1 LALCLLAV
9 ASAAQTPASPGDAS
23 ARLHAAWIR
32 EVLDL
37 DVRGACA
44 EYEAI
49 ADDVRP
55 NNLERWVAVAR
66 LFELQRAGVA
76 SARPLPLV
84 EAPEML
90 REAIG
95 KLPPPPEPFSLDP
108 LLGDPAAVWQALSTN
123 ALKLPEP
130 RPLGDVPQRWHGTQG
145 VGDRLR
151 YVQRM
156 TAQNPNRT
164 RPSQSDGP
172 RIRLANAFSVLR
184 AELQGQRELAAGLRR
199 FEFPEWKPTPMAPD
213 PVALLPRL
221 RVQLDAWLAEPDLG
235 ELQRTQLRT
244 LRDAVELRPAKDLVE
259 LIGRVPLVGER
270 LFAEPKADEG
280 KTGDKKPG
288 DGK

>member
-1 LALCLLAV
+1 
-9 ASAAQTPASPGDAS
+9 
-23 ARLHAAWIR
+23 
-32 EVLDL
+32 
-37 DVRGACA
+37 
-44 EYEAI
+44 
-49 ADDVRP
+49 
-55 NNLERWVAVAR
+55 
-66 LFELQRAGVA
+66 
-76 SARPLPLV
+76 
-84 EAPEML
+84 
-90 REAIG
+90 
-95 KLPPPPEPFSLDP
+95 
-108 LLGDPAAVWQALSTN
+108 
-123 ALKLPEP
+123 
-130 RPLGDVPQRWHGTQG
+130 
-145 VGDRLR
+145 
-151 YVQRM
+151 
-156 TAQNPNRT
+156 
-164 RPSQSDGP
+164 
-172 RIRLANAFSVLR
+172 VLR